1 LSALHQEQ
9 QSANFPACPNATW
22 AAAAQVA
29 GLLSVKFFGAV
40 GNGTFDDSD
49 AVRRAINASQL
60 CGGCVFFPPTITTIR
75 ADGRGT
81 ENAQYRFGSTVSCSG
96 CCLKGG
102 GGGGGAQGQLRPA
115 VQVGGPT
122 DAPVIMVSGQGTYV
136 QDLTVSPSLAPLTPN
151 V

>member
-1 LSALHQEQ
+1 M
-9 QSANFPACPNATW
+9 
-22 AAAAQVA
+22 
-29 GLLSVKFFGAV
+29 LSVKFFGAV

-60 CGGCVFFPPTITTIR
+60 CGGCVFFPPAITTIG
-75 ADGRGT
+75 ADGQGMKT
-81 ENAQYRFGSTVSCSG
+81 AEYRFGSTVSCEG

-102 GGGGGAQGQLRPA
+102 GGGGGAQSQLRPS

-122 DAPVIMVSGQGTYV
+122 DGPVIIVSGQGAFV